1 MSSPL
6 SHEVRYRILKYLHDH
21 PEGTQRELARELG
34 MSLGKVNYCLQ
45 ALVARGW
52 IKVRNFRNSNNKA
65 AYLYILTR
73 KGIEEKVNV
82 TADFLRRKVAEY
94 DLLSKEIERLT
105 EEVKELGSGAQGTKR
120 GTEW

>member
-1 MSSPL
+1 MTFPL
-6 SHEVRYRILKYLHDH
+6 SHEVLKYLHDH

-105 EEVKELGSGAQGTKR
+105 EEVKELGSGAPQGTKR